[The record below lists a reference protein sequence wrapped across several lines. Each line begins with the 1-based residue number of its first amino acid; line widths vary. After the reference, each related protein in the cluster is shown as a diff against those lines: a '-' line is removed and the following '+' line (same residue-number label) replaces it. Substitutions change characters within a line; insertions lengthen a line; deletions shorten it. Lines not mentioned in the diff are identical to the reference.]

1 MKELT
6 LYIDKWYIIGAV
18 CTDGV
23 PRLVIPDNKEDRY
36 WLYFYEDTT
45 NNEIVYGKDNQ
56 SHYRNNEPHYYG
68 DIFSKMTQSDSHFL
82 YYNRKQELC
91 DIFKAS
97 RILASL
103 RESMDMTETETVETY
118 VSFSKDISDDARFL
132 FLTKVLGQ
140 NHFYVKES
148 VARIEHLTLEHS
160 VRNNKLKDDGFILVL
175 NACNENLHVSLFK
188 KQEKDCVLQNEMVL
202 DGYGRDLRSRALLE
216 DVVGCINQR
225 TNFLSSS
232 SDLEKEYLRL
242 EPEIDNWLV
251 KLDDAKNGR
260 PISLNNISLSGMT
273 NQYAVM
279 VLKND
284 IDSRTHVI
292 VDDVVHEI
300 DSFVKKSKVN
310 NNEVKGVVFLGNTF
324 TNKQFLESIRSC
336 YILNDENYL
345 FYRETELPNII
356 GVYSVIDCSQFSAET
371 KAVMANGELELV
383 RKQRAKEEKDRMD
396 EAKRR
401 NQEQQEKDKE
411 VREAELRYNEAME
424 KVAAFEKKQNFAQML
439 DWTKIALTHRPEDKE
454 AMAKKEEATRLLSEQ
469 KVRQQ
474 QYNSIIQ
481 RAEVSLK
488 KHEYQ
493 DALSQSDAA
502 LNLMPSSEQ
511 AKLIHD
517 KARKALDDIVQVKEY
532 LTRADLFLAQK
543 SYNEALEEL
552 RKAQSID
559 GHNNQIEDK
568 IVKIQ
573 SQQESQKEQV
583 SLLIKRY
590 SVAISNN
597 EFNSALDLCE
607 QLQVLD
613 IDNSKSWKGREN
625 DLIRKQK
632 EYEQK
637 QEQIR
642 ELKEKFNGALS
653 AENWKD
659 VIEVGKK
666 LLTCDKDNSVE
677 DIIRSAE
684 KKLRLSAVQIAFD
697 EAFENEDWAS
707 LVQIVADNP
716 ELKTVA
722 GNNKSIQFA
731 RRQLIFTKN
740 SSKESGTKKTG
751 RTKVSYPLHSQSNGI
766 SKTACSERTLIP
778 RPETDISINKERCNF
793 PRPKRPVSK
802 KEQVLSDEGK
812 NVDNTIQVNRKFPK
826 VKRKK

>member
-36 WLYFYEDTT
+36 WLYFYEDTN

-103 RESMDMTETETVETY
+103 RESMNLTETEMVETY

-140 NHFYVKES
+140 NHFHVKES

-160 VRNNKLKDDGFILVL
+160 VRNNKLKDDGFVLVL

-188 KQEKDCVLQNEMVL
+188 KQGKDCVLQNEMAL

-216 DVVGCINQR
+216 NVVGCINQR

-242 EPEIDNWLV
+242 EPEIDNWLI
-251 KLDDAKNGR
+251 KLDNAKNGR

-292 VDDVVHEI
+292 VDDVVREI

-310 NNEVKGVVFLGNTF
+310 NNEVQGVVFLGNTF
-324 TNKQFLESIRSC
+324 TNKQFLESIRSY
-336 YILNDENYL
+336 YILDDEKFL

-411 VREAELRYNEAME
+411 AREAGLKYNEAME
-424 KVAAFEKKQNFAQML
+424 NVAAFERKQNYAQML
-439 DWTKIALTHRPEDKE
+439 DWANIALTHRPEDKE

-469 KVRQQ
+469 KVKQQ

-481 RAEVSLK
+481 RAETSLK
-488 KHEYQ
+488 EYEYQ

-511 AKLIHD
+511 AKMIHD
-517 KARKALDDIVQVKEY
+517 KARKALDDIAQVKEY

-552 RKAQSID
+552 RKVPSFDDHNEVALHKTSEIQEELKKQNRRIDTLRQIVNHPKKNTEDFEKSIVACNELLSID
-559 GHNNQIEDK
+559 VSNRKKWTECLAQLKNDRIKFNEDEQLWNLLNEQIHKAIFDEDWLK
-568 IVKIQ
+568 VVECTEKALSIKNDNVLKSNMQIAKDKLMKQ
-573 SQQESQKEQV
+573 QKENSFKQQINEV
-583 SLLIKRY
+583 KALL
-590 SVAISNN
+590 V
-597 EFNSALDLCE
+597 D
-607 QLQVLD
+607 
-613 IDNSKSWKGREN
+613 
-625 DLIRKQK
+625 K
-632 EYEQK
+632 E
-637 QEQIR
+637 
-642 ELKEKFNGALS
+642 
-653 AENWKD
+653 
-659 VIEVGKK
+659 
-666 LLTCDKDNSVE
+666 
-677 DIIRSAE
+677 
-684 KKLRLSAVQIAFD
+684 FD
-697 EAFENEDWAS
+697 EAKKRLSGMQREFAGHSAEMKILFKQIFEEETAIDF
-707 LVQIVADNP
+707 
-716 ELKTVA
+716 LK
-722 GNNKSIQFA
+722 NKSEENF
-731 RRQLIFTKN
+731 FD
-740 SSKESGTKKTG
+740 SSTNEKKRST
-751 RTKVSYPLHSQSNGI
+751 N
-766 SKTACSERTLIP
+766 
-778 RPETDISINKERCNF
+778 INKRKIQNDDF
-793 PRPKRPVSK
+793 FG
-802 KEQVLSDEGK
+802 SDQLE
-812 NVDNTIQVNRKFPK
+812 NRNRKSK
-826 VKRKK
+826 VTKDDFDF